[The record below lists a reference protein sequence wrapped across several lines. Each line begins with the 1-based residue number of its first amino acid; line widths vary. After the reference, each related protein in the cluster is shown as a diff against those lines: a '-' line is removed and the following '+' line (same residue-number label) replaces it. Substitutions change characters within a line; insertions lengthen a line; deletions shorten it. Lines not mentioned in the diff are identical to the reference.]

1 MRMRLKSLAVL
12 LLCCLL
18 GAGVQAQ
25 QKKTISGVITE
36 SGGSLVQGVTI
47 TEKGTKN
54 AVVSDAQGRYTIT
67 VASNATLVLTS
78 VGYTPI
84 EIGVAGRSDYN
95 VSLASQAGDLN
106 EVVVTA
112 LGLKRDKKSVGYAI
126 QQVKAEDITKAAP
139 VDLAQGLAGK
149 VAGLNVST
157 GNGLNNASS
166 RVVIRGNNSLFGNN
180 QPLIVLDGAIMD
192 NKPLA
197 QSNITD
203 PNGMQDWGSYLSYVN
218 MENVEN
224 VSVLKGP
231 NAAALYGARGAN
243 GVILITSKKGTAK
256 KGIGVDYNY
265 TQNFTNVYRFTDV
278 QNEYGGGF
286 AAAFYT
292 AQPKLPKTSGGENY
306 LPTLYPS
313 AWNGNVYAQGGNGVE
328 SSHNSLPFGPN
339 TWDIFSWFGASA
351 SWGPKLDGSPVRWWD
366 GEVRSYSPQPD
377 NRKSF
382 YKQGLESM
390 HNISFSAAN
399 DFGSIRFA
407 ASTNKTDAVV
417 DNTDSRMNNFSL
429 GSRLNISKVISAEI
443 SASYNML
450 SRLNSPEIGNN
461 NSWSKFS
468 IYGMSREYRP
478 LEKAVYKNPDGSKY
492 NFPGSYPHA
501 EYGNNQ
507 YWALYENNRRLWR
520 DEFISTIKLNAEITP
535 WLNAFVRTSGNL
547 ISTKFEGTNTT
558 TTPDHLSGGMFSKQ
572 IMKDNVY
579 NTDIMV
585 TAHKD
590 DVLIKG
596 LNASASGMFNIYSN
610 NSSGVQ
616 AANWSQFIVPNI
628 YALTN
633 YTDRNSTSF
642 SESRYQVKS
651 QSVLGLLNLSY
662 KDYLFLDLTG
672 RNDISSTLPK
682 DNNSYFYPSASAA
695 FVFSEA
701 FDLGAVKNVLSYGK
715 LRLAYGKSAN
725 SAEPY
730 LLDATYNVGTFG
742 GQPVNTLPGSVPP
755 LNLRFQTSK
764 SIEVGTSLGFL
775 NDRLN
780 LDFTYYNILSDNQ
793 IMQSAVASSSGAS
806 TITFNSGALRNR
818 GVEFIINYAVIRNK
832 NFSWN
837 MAFNGAKND
846 NIVES
851 LAPGVREQRIA
862 DVFGNLGAFMK
873 VSPGEKYGTI
883 YGTDFVRDASGNK
896 VLYNLTNS
904 AGDVVGTM
912 YRITNEPVAIGNAAP
927 KLTGGFSNTLRFKN
941 FSLYGM
947 IDFKLGGDIY
957 SVDHA
962 TSMGSGL
969 SPATLVERNGGG
981 LPLTYPDGT
990 SSNSGVILD
999 GWNES
1004 DNKINTRVV
1013 SYMYKYAGQYAGWS
1027 HINMPRSLS
1036 VFENS
1041 WVKMREITFS
1051 YDLPSKV
1058 MRKIKVFQGLS
1069 ISAIGRNLF
1078 YLYSSLP
1085 DRLNPEAIN
1094 GVGNGQ
1100 GLQWSAYPS
1109 IRSLGFSVRAK
1120 F

>member
-1 MRMRLKSLAVL
+1 MRMRLRTLAVL
-12 LLCCLL
+12 LLCTLI

-25 QKKTISGVITE
+25 QKKTVSGVVTE
-36 SGGSLVQGVTI
+36 SGGTLVQGVTV

-54 AVVSDAQGRYTIT
+54 VVTTNAQGRYSIE
-67 VASNATLVLTS
+67 VAPDATLVLTS
-78 VGYTPI
+78 VGFSPL
-84 EIGVAGRSDYN
+84 EISVAGKSDFN
-95 VSLASQAGDLN
+95 VNLSAQAGDLN
-106 EVVVTA
+106 EVIVTA
-112 LGLKRDKKSVGYAI
+112 LGVKRDKKSVGYAI
-126 QQVKAEDITKAAP
+126 QQVKADDITKAAP

-149 VAGLNVST
+149 VAGLNIST
-157 GNGLNNASS
+157 GNGVSNASS
-166 RVVIRGNNSLFGNN
+166 RVVIRGNNRIDGNN

-192 NKPLA
+192 NNPLPM
-197 QSNITD
+197 SNIQD
-203 PNGMQDWGSYLSYVN
+203 PNYMQDWGNYLSYVN
-218 MENVEN
+218 MDNIEN

-265 TQNFTNVYRFTDV
+265 TQSFTDVYRFTDV

-292 AQPKLPKTSGGENY
+292 AQPKLPKTSSGEQY

-313 AWNGNVYAQGGNGVE
+313 AWNGNPYAQGGNGVE
-328 SSHNSLPFGPN
+328 SSHNTLPFGAN

-351 SWGPKLDGSPVRWWD
+351 SWGPKLDGSNVRWWD
-366 GEVRSYSPQPD
+366 DQVRTYSAQPD
-377 NRKSF
+377 NRKS
-382 YKQGLESM
+382 YYQQGVESM

-407 ASTNKTDAVV
+407 AGTTKTTAVV
-417 DNTDSRMNNFSL
+417 DNTDARLNNFSL
-429 GSRLNISKVISAEI
+429 GSRVNISKVFSAEI
-443 SASYNML
+443 SATYNMVQ
-450 SRLNSPEIGNN
+450 RLNTPEIGNN

-468 IYGMSREYRP
+468 VYGMSREYRP
-478 LEKAVYKNPDGSKY
+478 LEKGVYKNADGSKY

-501 EYGNNQ
+501 EYANNM
-507 YWALYENNRRLWR
+507 YWSLYENNKRLWR
-520 DEFISTIKLNAEITP
+520 DEFVSTVKLNAEITP

-547 ISTKFEGTNTT
+547 ISTRFEGTNTT
-558 TTPDHLSGGMFSKQ
+558 TSIDHLSGGSFSKQ
-572 IMKDNVY
+572 ILKDNVY
-579 NTDIMV
+579 NTDFMA
-585 TAHKD
+585 TAHKN
-590 DVLIKG
+590 DVFTKG
-596 LNASASGMFNIYSN
+596 FNASLSGMYNIYSN
-610 NSSGVQ
+610 NSFGVQ
-616 AANWSQFIVPNI
+616 AANNSQFIVPNI
-628 YALTN
+628 YSISN
-633 YTDRNSTSF
+633 YTDRNNTSF

-651 QSVLGLLNLSY
+651 QAVLGILNLSY
-662 KDYLFLDLTG
+662 KDYLFLDVTG
-672 RNDISSTLPK
+672 RNDWNSTLPQE
-682 DNNSYFYPSASAA
+682 NNSFFYPSASAA
-695 FVFSEA
+695 FVFTEA
-701 FDLGAVKNVLSYGK
+701 FDLGKAKDVLSYGK

-725 SAEPY
+725 AGDPY
-730 LLDATYNVGTFG
+730 KLDVNYDVASFG
-742 GQPVNTLPGSVPP
+742 GQPTNSLPGTIPAQD
-755 LNLRFQTSK
+755 LHFQTSK

-780 LDFTYYNILSDNQ
+780 VDFTYYNINSYDQVLTTSMAN
-793 IMQSAVASSSGAS
+793 SAGAS
-806 TITFNSGALRNR
+806 YITFNTGNLRNR
-818 GVEFIINYAVIRNK
+818 GVEFIVNYAVIRNK
-832 NFSWN
+832 SFSWN
-837 MAFNGAKND
+837 IAFNGAKND

-851 LAPGVREQRIA
+851 LAPGVTEFRIA

-883 YGTDFVRDASGNK
+883 YGTDFLRDEKGQK
-896 VLYNLTNS
+896 QLYNVKDAN
-904 AGDVVGTM
+904 GDVVGTM
-912 YRITNEPVAIGNAAP
+912 YKITNEPVAIGNAAP
-927 KLTGGFSNTLRFKN
+927 KLTGGLSNTIRYKN

-990 SSNSGVILD
+990 TSNSGVILD
-999 GWNES
+999 GWNVD
-1004 DNKINTRVV
+1004 DNKVNTRVV

-1041 WVKMREITFS
+1041 WVKMREITLS
-1051 YDLPSKV
+1051 YDLPASMAK
-1058 MRKIKVFQGLS
+1058 RTRIFQGLTL
-1069 ISAIGRNLF
+1069 SAIGRNLF
-1078 YLYSSLP
+1078 YFYSSLP
-1085 DRLNPEAIN
+1085 DKLNPEAVN

-1100 GLQWSAYPS
+1100 GLQWSAFPS
-1109 IRSLGFSVRAK
+1109 IRSLGFSIRAR